1 MRATLL
7 ILTLAATAAF
17 AEYKHEKTTAVPAG
31 LDPAIAKMLNAD
43 GHRVLDAAGKP
54 IVEIWLRST
63 APTGPKSA
71 EDAVSLPNLVHGA
84 LVGVMNFPA
93 RWNDRR
99 GQTIKPGLYTM
110 RYSMY
115 PINGDHQGAA
125 PQRDFFVLT
134 PVAEDKDPM
143 ATPNFDTLMNMSRKA
158 SGTPHP
164 AVFSV
169 WKAEPFKP
177 GLAAEGEDWALQT
190 KLGDIAIAIILV
202 GKVEA

>member
-1 MRATLL
+1 MRGFLL
-7 ILTLAATAAF
+7 FLTLATTAIF
-17 AEYKHEKTTAVPAG
+17 AEYKLEKAAALPAD
-31 LDPAIAKMLNAD
+31 LDPAIAKMLNTE
-43 GHRVLDAAGKP
+43 GSRLTDAAGKP
-54 IVEIWLRST
+54 IVEIFLRST
-63 APTGPKSA
+63 APTGAKST
-71 EDAVSLPNLVHGA
+71 EDAVSLPTLVHGA
-84 LVGVMNFPA
+84 LVGVMHFPA

-134 PVAEDKDPM
+134 PIAEDKDPN

-177 GLAAEGEDWALQT
+177 GLAAEGEDWSISM
-190 KLGDIAIAIILV
+190 KLGDVPVAIILV